1 MNDPAIGD
9 SHAKSMPATAK
20 THPLDREWLPEDPNE
35 MFAVQLPGNPE
46 VMLALV
52 VEEYLRLGF
61 APDRILTLAADPNY
75 RALHAA
81 YLRWGESELRR
92 RIESCVRRVGVFR
105 AVTAES
111 DPSDACGG
119 SQLVPLTLPTPPG
132 SSRVRKETP

>member
-35 MFAVQLPGNPE
+35 MFAVQLPGDPE

-61 APDRILTLAADPNY
+61 DSDQILTLAADPNY

-81 YLRWGESELRR
+81 YLRWGESELHR
-92 RIESCVRRVGVFR
+92 RIENCARRVGVFR

-111 DPSDACGG
+111 DLSDECGG
-119 SQLVPLTLPTPPG
+119 STLVPLTLPTPTG